1 MVALSLYL
9 AMFIAIV
16 GSVTYYVVESPV
28 RAKLQENLDLRT
40 ELLSALITEPLNS
53 SEGFVDSLVGLAQAQ
68 RSGAE
73 VLPLFKSMLA
83 ASDNTIVSAGI
94 WPEPYMFNPQMQL
107 NSYFFNKADDGK
119 IDQLF
124 SYNNPK
130 TAPYH
135 QEYWY
140 TSVINRRQ
148 GTILWSDV
156 YIDPYTHVRMI
167 TASSPYYYDG
177 IFAGVAT
184 VDLSLEELLGFIK
197 NHAEEYDL
205 GITLRDKLNQV
216 LVSHNFNLVEGIY
229 ISSNQFGEFGWQVDV
244 VNSKSRVAD
253 EVFRQVMSIEGG
265 IVPLL
270 LLCVMAGYYLLNR
283 YLISPITAIA
293 AKVDG
298 SKAGE
303 IIDVEYSSQDE
314 IGHLIKTFNEKTIY
328 LEAEK
333 VKAQAST
340 NAKTAFL
347 ATLSH
352 EIRTPMNGVLG
363 TAQILLKTP
372 LNTEQ
377 EKHLKSLYES
387 GDHMMTLLNEILDF
401 SKIEQG
407 RLDLD
412 ETRFP
417 LDSIIGSINS
427 VYYTLSSEKGLQFK
441 VYSEV
446 PSGRWYFSDKA
457 RLRQIL
463 FNLLNNAVK
472 FTSRGFVEVY
482 FKEVVE
488 GNDTYLSIRVRDTGI
503 GISKEAQKRIFK
515 PFEQAES
522 STTRRFGGTGL
533 GLAIV
538 KKIAQLMDGSITVTS
553 EEGIDTSF
561 DVRLKIQ
568 PCQPGEIESLPHK
581 KLDYSG
587 LKVLIVEDN
596 RTNTVIIETFMS
608 SKGFM
613 CKSVENG
620 ELAIQ
625 AVVAEHFDL
634 VLMDNHMPVMDG
646 VESTTAIRALIG
658 DVSSVLIFGCTA
670 DVFKET
676 RERMLGAGVDYIVAK
691 PIDERELDDA
701 LFRYSHK
708 LYQFHEDEACEE
720 GRIDEVHQETVSNE
734 KMSKDVVRHN
744 HTVNSQRTHL
754 HGQKSQSRS
763 LPKPDLRN
771 KDNTE
776 ELLVTLYVALE
787 DNNLELI
794 QFALESLRLHIKP
807 MNNLE
812 LSSQVDKAL
821 EQVSMGAPPTQD
833 TINIITVNLPMA

>member
-1 MVALSLYL
+1 MQIRSSLKKKSMVALSLYL
-9 AMFIAIV
+9 AMFIAII

-28 RAKLQENLDLRT
+28 RAKLQQNLDLRT
-40 ELLSALITEPLNS
+40 QLLSALITEPLSS
-53 SEGFVDSLVGLAQAQ
+53 SEGFVDSLVGFAQAQ
-68 RSGAE
+68 HSGTE
-73 VLPLFKSMLA
+73 VIVLFKSLLA
-83 ASDNTIVSAGI
+83 ASNDTIVSAGI
-94 WPEPYMFNPQMQL
+94 WPEPYALDSKKLL

-130 TAPYH
+130 SLPYH

-140 TSVINRRQ
+140 SSVVNREQ
-148 GTILWSDV
+148 GTISWSDV

-167 TASSPYYYDG
+167 TASSPYYYEG
-177 IFAGVAT
+177 TFAGVAT
-184 VDLSLEELLGFIK
+184 VDLSLEELLAFIRS
-197 NHAEEYDL
+197 HAEEYNL

-216 LVSHNFNLVEGIY
+216 LVTHNFNLVEGIY
-229 ISSNQFGEFGWQVDV
+229 ISNNQIGEFGWQVDV
-244 VNSKSRVAD
+244 VNSKSLVAD

-270 LLCVMAGYYLLNR
+270 LLCIMAGYYLLNR
-283 YLISPITAIA
+283 YLIRPITTIS

-298 SKAGE
+298 SRAGE
-303 IIDVEYSSQDE
+303 IIDVNYISDDE
-314 IGHLIKTFNEKTIY
+314 IGHLIKSFNEKTIY

-340 NAKTAFL
+340 DAKTAFL

-372 LNTEQ
+372 LSADQ
-377 EKHLKSLYES
+377 EKHLKTLYDS

-427 VYYTLSSEKGLQFK
+427 VYYTLSSDKGLQFK

-446 PSGRWYFSDKA
+446 PMGRWYFSDKA

-472 FTSRGFVEVY
+472 FTSKGFVEVY
-482 FKEVVE
+482 LKEVLE
-488 GNDTYLSIRVRDTGI
+488 GSDTYLNIRVRDTGI

-522 STTRRFGGTGL
+522 STTRQYGGTGL

-553 EEGIDTSF
+553 EQGIGTSF
-561 DVRLKIQ
+561 DVRIKIQ
-568 PCQPGEIESLPHK
+568 PCQPGEAEQTEKK

-596 RTNTVIIETFMS
+596 RTNTIIIEAFMS
-608 SKGFM
+608 SKGFT

-620 ELAIQ
+620 ELAIK
-625 AVVAEHFDL
+625 AIAEEHFDL

-646 VESTTAIRALIG
+646 VEATTAIRALIG
-658 DVSSVLIFGCTA
+658 DMSAVLIFGCTA
-670 DVFKET
+670 DVFRET
-676 RERMLGAGVDYIVAK
+676 RERMFGAGIDYIIAK
-691 PIDERELDDA
+691 PIDERDLDDA
-701 LFRYSHK
+701 LFRYSNK
-708 LYQFHEDEACEE
+708 LYQYNSANFLNTKSHGE
-720 GRIDEVHQETVSNE
+720 GYN
-734 KMSKDVVRHN
+734 
-744 HTVNSQRTHL
+744 
-754 HGQKSQSRS
+754 
-763 LPKPDLRN
+763 
-771 KDNTE
+771 
-776 ELLVTLYVALE
+776 
-787 DNNLELI
+787 
-794 QFALESLRLHIKP
+794 
-807 MNNLE
+807 
-812 LSSQVDKAL
+812 
-821 EQVSMGAPPTQD
+821 
-833 TINIITVNLPMA
+833 

>member
-1 MVALSLYL
+1 MVALGLYL

-28 RAKLQENLDLRT
+28 RAKLQQNLDLRT
-40 ELLSALITEPLNS
+40 QLLSALITEPLS
-53 SEGFVDSLVGLAQAQ
+53 SSQGFVDSLVGFAQAH
-68 RSGAE
+68 RNGDD
-73 VLPLFKSMLA
+73 VIPLFKFMLA
-83 ASDNTIVSAGI
+83 ASDDTIVSAGI
-94 WPEPYMFNPQMQL
+94 WPEPYALDPKKLL
-107 NSYFFNKADDGK
+107 NSHFFNKADDGK

-130 TAPYH
+130 NTPY
-135 QEYWY
+135 QEEYWY
-140 TSVINRRQ
+140 TSVVNKKQ
-148 GTILWSDV
+148 GTISWSDV

-177 IFAGVAT
+177 TFAGVAT

-197 NHAEEYDL
+197 NHAEEYNL
-205 GITLRDKLNQV
+205 GIMLRDKLNQV

-229 ISSNQFGEFGWQVDV
+229 ISSNQFGDFGWQVDV

-283 YLISPITAIA
+283 YLISPITRIA
-293 AKVDG
+293 AQVDS

-303 IIDVEYSSQDE
+303 IIDVDYSSDDE

-372 LNTEQ
+372 LNSEQ

-427 VYYTLSSEKGLQFK
+427 VYFTLSSEKGLQFK

-482 FKEVVE
+482 LKEVIE
-488 GNDTYLSIRVRDTGI
+488 GSDTYLSIRVRDTGI

-553 EEGIDTSF
+553 EEGIGTSF

-608 SKGFM
+608 SKGFT

-625 AVVAEHFDL
+625 AVVAERFDL

-658 DVSSVLIFGCTA
+658 DVSSVL
-670 DVFKET
+670 V
-676 RERMLGAGVDYIVAK
+676 
-691 PIDERELDDA
+691 
-701 LFRYSHK
+701 
-708 LYQFHEDEACEE
+708 
-720 GRIDEVHQETVSNE
+720 
-734 KMSKDVVRHN
+734 
-744 HTVNSQRTHL
+744 
-754 HGQKSQSRS
+754 
-763 LPKPDLRN
+763 
-771 KDNTE
+771 
-776 ELLVTLYVALE
+776 
-787 DNNLELI
+787 
-794 QFALESLRLHIKP
+794 
-807 MNNLE
+807 
-812 LSSQVDKAL
+812 
-821 EQVSMGAPPTQD
+821 
-833 TINIITVNLPMA
+833 

>member
-1 MVALSLYL
+1 MQIRSSLKKKSMVALGVYL

-28 RAKLQENLDLRT
+28 RAKLQQNLDLRT
-40 ELLSALITEPLNS
+40 QLLSELITAPLGS
-53 SEGFVDSLVGLAQAQ
+53 SQGFVDSLVGFAQAQ
-68 RSGAE
+68 RSDTD
-73 VLPLFKSMLA
+73 VIPLFIKSMLA
-83 ASDNTIVSAGI
+83 ASDDTIVSAGI
-94 WPEPYMFNPQMQL
+94 WPEPHALDSDKIL
-107 NSYFFNKADDGK
+107 NSYFFNKADDGD

-130 TAPYH
+130 NAPY
-135 QEYWY
+135 QNEYWY
-140 TSVINRRQ
+140 TSVVNKVQ
-148 GTILWSDV
+148 GTIAWSNV
-156 YIDPYTHVRMI
+156 YIDPYTHVQMI

-177 IFAGVAT
+177 TFAGVAT

-197 NHAEEYDL
+197 NHAEEYNL

-216 LVSHNFNLVEGIY
+216 LVSHNFNLVDGIY

-253 EVFRQVMSIEGG
+253 EVFRQVMSVEGG

-283 YLISPITAIA
+283 YLISPITTIA
-293 AKVDG
+293 AQVDS

-303 IIDVEYSSQDE
+303 IIDVDYSSDDE

-372 LNTEQ
+372 LSTEQ
-377 EKHLKSLYES
+377 EKHLKSLYDS

-482 FKEVVE
+482 LKEVVE
-488 GNDTYLSIRVRDTGI
+488 GSDTYLSIRVRDTGI

-538 KKIAQLMDGSITVTS
+538 KEIAQLMEGSISVTS
-553 EEGIDTSF
+553 EEGIGTSF
-561 DVRLKIQ
+561 DVRLKIK

-608 SKGFM
+608 SKGFT

-625 AVVAEHFDL
+625 AVVAERFDL

-658 DVSSVLIFGCTA
+658 EISSVLVFGCTA

-676 RERMLGAGVDYIVAK
+676 RERMLGAGVDYIIAK

-701 LFRYSHK
+701 LFRYSNK
-708 LYQFHEDEACEE
+708 LYQYHEVKAHDL
-720 GRIDEVHQETVSNE
+720 DSLDVE
-734 KMSKDVVRHN
+734 KND
-744 HTVNSQRTHL
+744 
-754 HGQKSQSRS
+754 SQSNSES

-787 DNNLELI
+787 DNNLALI
-794 QFALESLRLHIKP
+794 KSALESLRVHAEP
-807 MNNLE
+807 MNNAKLTDH
-812 LSSQVDKAL
+812 VDKAL
-821 EQVSMGAPPTQD
+821 EQVSLGFTPEQEI
-833 TINIITVNLPMA
+833 INSITVNLPMA

>member
-1 MVALSLYL
+1 MQIRSSLKKNSMVALGLYL

-16 GSVTYYVVESPV
+16 GSVTYHVVESPV
-28 RAKLQENLDLRT
+28 RAKLEQNLDLRA
-40 ELLSALITEPLNS
+40 ELLSALITEPLS
-53 SEGFVDSLVGLAQAQ
+53 SSKGVVDSLVGFAQKQ
-68 RSGAE
+68 RKGSE
-73 VLPLFKSMLA
+73 VASVLKSILA
-83 ASDNTIVSAGI
+83 ASDDTIVSAGI
-94 WPEPYMFNPQMQL
+94 WPEPYALDPNKRL

-130 TAPYH
+130 NAPYH

-140 TSVINRRQ
+140 TSVVDEPQ
-148 GTILWSDV
+148 GSIAWSDV

-177 IFAGVAT
+177 TFAGIAT

-197 NHAEEYDL
+197 THAEEYNL
-205 GITLRDKLNQV
+205 GITIRDNLNQV
-216 LVSHNFNLVEGIY
+216 LVSHNFNLVEGVY
-229 ISSNQFGEFGWQVDV
+229 ISNNQFGDFDWQVAV
-244 VNSKSRVAD
+244 VNSKLLVAD
-253 EVFRQVMSIEGG
+253 EVFRLVMSIESG

-270 LLCVMAGYYLLNR
+270 LVCVMAGYYLLNR
-283 YLISPITAIA
+283 YLISPITNIAI
-293 AKVDG
+293 KVDG

-303 IIDVEYSSQDE
+303 IIDVEYSSDDE

-372 LNTEQ
+372 LNREQ

-482 FKEVVE
+482 LKEVVE
-488 GNDTYLSIRVRDTGI
+488 GNDVYLSIRVRDTGI
-503 GISKEAQKRIFK
+503 GIPKEAQKRIFK

-522 STTRRFGGTGL
+522 TTTRRFGGTGL

-538 KKIAQLMDGSITVTS
+538 KEIAQFMGGSITVTS
-553 EEGIDTSF
+553 EEGIGTSF
-561 DVRLKIQ
+561 DVRLKIK

-608 SKGFM
+608 SKGFT
-613 CKSVENG
+613 CKNVENG

-625 AVVAEHFDL
+625 AVVTEHFDL

-676 RERMLGAGVDYIVAK
+676 RERMIGAGVDYIIAK

-701 LFRYSHK
+701 LFRYSNK
-708 LYQFHEDEACEE
+708 LYQFHEA
-720 GRIDEVHQETVSNE
+720 EVHAPESQEV
-734 KMSKDVVRHN
+734 KDHDWKSK
-744 HTVNSQRTHL
+744 SE
-754 HGQKSQSRS
+754 S
-763 LPKPDLRN
+763 LPKPDLRSKGN
-771 KDNTE
+771 IE

-794 QFALESLRLHIKP
+794 QFSLESLRVHAEP
-807 MNNLE
+807 MNNTE
-812 LSSQVDKAL
+812 LTSQIDKAL
-821 EQVSMGAPPTQD
+821 EYVFSGTRPSQD
-833 TINIITVNLPMA
+833 VIDIITVNLPMA

>member
-1 MVALSLYL
+1 MVALGVYL

-28 RAKLQENLDLRT
+28 RAKLQQNLDLRT
-40 ELLSALITEPLNS
+40 QLLSELITEPLS
-53 SEGFVDSLVGLAQAQ
+53 RSQGFVDSLVGFAQAQ
-68 RSGAE
+68 RSDTD
-73 VLPLFKSMLA
+73 VIPLFIKSMLA
-83 ASDNTIVSAGI
+83 ASDDTIVSAGI
-94 WPEPYMFNPQMQL
+94 WPEPHILDSNKVL
-107 NSYFFNKADDGK
+107 NSYFFNKADDGD

-130 TAPYH
+130 NAPY
-135 QEYWY
+135 QNEYWY
-140 TSVINRRQ
+140 TSVVNKEQ
-148 GTILWSDV
+148 GTIAWSNV
-156 YIDPYTHVRMI
+156 YIDPYTHVQMI

-177 IFAGVAT
+177 TFSGVAT

-197 NHAEEYDL
+197 NQAEEHNL

-216 LVSHNFNLVEGIY
+216 LVSHNFNLVDGIY

-253 EVFRQVMSIEGG
+253 EVFHQVMSIEGG

-283 YLISPITAIA
+283 YLISPITTIA
-293 AKVDG
+293 AQVD
-298 SKAGE
+298 SSRAGDV
-303 IIDVEYSSQDE
+303 IDVDYSSDDE

-372 LNTEQ
+372 LSSEQ
-377 EKHLKSLYES
+377 EKHLKSLYDS

-407 RLDLD
+407 KLDLD

-446 PSGRWYFSDKA
+446 SSGRWYFSDKA

-482 FKEVVE
+482 LKEVVE
-488 GNDTYLSIRVRDTGI
+488 GSDTYLNIQVRDTGI

-538 KKIAQLMDGSITVTS
+538 KKITQLMDGSISVTS
-553 EEGIDTSF
+553 EQGIGTSF
-561 DVRLKIQ
+561 DVRLKIK

-608 SKGFM
+608 SKGFT

-625 AVVAEHFDL
+625 AVVAERFDL

-658 DVSSVLIFGCTA
+658 EISSVLVFGCTA

-676 RERMLGAGVDYIVAK
+676 RERMLGAGVDYIIAK

-701 LFRYSHK
+701 LFRYSNK
-708 LYQFHEDEACEE
+708 LYQYHEVKAHDLDSPDVEKH
-720 GRIDEVHQETVSNE
+720 DSKSNSE
-734 KMSKDVVRHN
+734 
-744 HTVNSQRTHL
+744 
-754 HGQKSQSRS
+754 S

-787 DNNLELI
+787 DNNLALI
-794 QFALESLRLHIKP
+794 KSALESLRVHAEP
-807 MNNLE
+807 MNNAE
-812 LSSQVDKAL
+812 LTSQVDKAL
-821 EQVSMGAPPTQD
+821 EQVSLGSTPEQEI
-833 TINIITVNLPMA
+833 INTITVNLPMA

>member
-1 MVALSLYL
+1 MVALGVYL

-28 RAKLQENLDLRT
+28 RAKLQQNLDLRT
-40 ELLSALITEPLNS
+40 QLLSELITEPLS
-53 SEGFVDSLVGLAQAQ
+53 SSQGFVDSLVGFAQAQ
-68 RSGAE
+68 RRDTD
-73 VLPLFKSMLA
+73 VIPLFIKSMLA
-83 ASDNTIVSAGI
+83 ASDDTIVSAGI
-94 WPEPYMFNPQMQL
+94 WPEPHTLDSNKIL
-107 NSYFFNKADDGK
+107 NSYFFNKADDGE

-130 TAPYH
+130 NAPY
-135 QEYWY
+135 QNEYWY
-140 TSVINRRQ
+140 TSVVNKEQ
-148 GTILWSDV
+148 GTIAWSNV
-156 YIDPYTHVRMI
+156 YIDPYTHVQMI

-177 IFAGVAT
+177 TFAGVAT

-197 NHAEEYDL
+197 NHAEVYNL

-253 EVFRQVMSIEGG
+253 EVFRQVMSVEGG

-283 YLISPITAIA
+283 YLISPITTIA
-293 AKVDG
+293 AQVDS

-303 IIDVEYSSQDE
+303 IIDVDYSSDDE

-372 LNTEQ
+372 LSTEQ
-377 EKHLKSLYES
+377 EKHLKSLYDS

-446 PSGRWYFSDKA
+446 PSDRWYFSDKA

-482 FKEVVE
+482 LKEVVE
-488 GNDTYLSIRVRDTGI
+488 GSDTYLSIRVRDTGI

-538 KKIAQLMDGSITVTS
+538 KKIAQLMEGSISVTS
-553 EEGIDTSF
+553 EEGIGTSF
-561 DVRLKIQ
+561 DVRLKIK

-608 SKGFM
+608 SKGFT

-625 AVVAEHFDL
+625 AVVAERFDL
-634 VLMDNHMPVMDG
+634 ILMDNHMPVMDG

-658 DVSSVLIFGCTA
+658 EISSVLVFGCTA

-676 RERMLGAGVDYIVAK
+676 RERMLGAGVDYIIAK

-701 LFRYSHK
+701 LFRYSNK
-708 LYQFHEDEACEE
+708 LYQYHEVKAHDLDSPDVEKH
-720 GRIDEVHQETVSNE
+720 DSKSNSE
-734 KMSKDVVRHN
+734 
-744 HTVNSQRTHL
+744 
-754 HGQKSQSRS
+754 S

-787 DNNLELI
+787 DNNLSLI
-794 QFALESLRLHIKP
+794 KSALESLRVHAEP
-807 MNNLE
+807 MNNAE
-812 LSSQVDKAL
+812 LTSQVDKAL
-821 EQVSMGAPPTQD
+821 EQVSLGSTPEQEI
-833 TINIITVNLPMA
+833 INTITVNLPMA

>member
-1 MVALSLYL
+1 
-9 AMFIAIV
+9 
-16 GSVTYYVVESPV
+16 
-28 RAKLQENLDLRT
+28 
-40 ELLSALITEPLNS
+40 
-53 SEGFVDSLVGLAQAQ
+53 
-68 RSGAE
+68 
-73 VLPLFKSMLA
+73 
-83 ASDNTIVSAGI
+83 
-94 WPEPYMFNPQMQL
+94 
-107 NSYFFNKADDGK
+107 
-119 IDQLF
+119 
-124 SYNNPK
+124 
-130 TAPYH
+130 
-135 QEYWY
+135 
-140 TSVINRRQ
+140 
-148 GTILWSDV
+148 
-156 YIDPYTHVRMI
+156 
-167 TASSPYYYDG
+167 
-177 IFAGVAT
+177 
-184 VDLSLEELLGFIK
+184 
-197 NHAEEYDL
+197 
-205 GITLRDKLNQV
+205 
-216 LVSHNFNLVEGIY
+216 
-229 ISSNQFGEFGWQVDV
+229 
-244 VNSKSRVAD
+244 
-253 EVFRQVMSIEGG
+253 
-265 IVPLL
+265 
-270 LLCVMAGYYLLNR
+270 
-283 YLISPITAIA
+283 
-293 AKVDG
+293 
-298 SKAGE
+298 
-303 IIDVEYSSQDE
+303 
-314 IGHLIKTFNEKTIY
+314 
-328 LEAEK
+328 
-333 VKAQAST
+333 
-340 NAKTAFL
+340 
-347 ATLSH
+347 
-352 EIRTPMNGVLG
+352 
-363 TAQILLKTP
+363 
-372 LNTEQ
+372 
-377 EKHLKSLYES
+377 S

-482 FKEVVE
+482 LKEVIE
-488 GNDTYLSIRVRDTGI
+488 GSDTYLSIRVRDTGI

-553 EEGIDTSF
+553 EEGIGTSF

-608 SKGFM
+608 SKGFT

-625 AVVAEHFDL
+625 AVVAERFDL

-658 DVSSVLIFGCTA
+658 DVSSVLVFGCTA

-676 RERMLGAGVDYIVAK
+676 RERMLGAGVDYIIAK

-701 LFRYSHK
+701 LFRYSNK
-708 LYQFHEDEACEE
+708 LYQYHEVKADALESQ
-720 GRIDEVHQETVSNE
+720 DVKKHD
-734 KMSKDVVRHN
+734 SK
-744 HTVNSQRTHL
+744 S
-754 HGQKSQSRS
+754 KSES

-794 QFALESLRLHIKP
+794 QFALEGLRAHVEP
-807 MNNLE
+807 MNNAE
-812 LSSQVDKAL
+812 LTEQVDKAL
-821 EQVSMGAPPTQD
+821 EQVSLGAPPTQD
-833 TINIITVNLPMA
+833 VINIITVNLPMA

>member
-1 MVALSLYL
+1 MVALGVYL

-28 RAKLQENLDLRT
+28 RAKLQQNLDLRT
-40 ELLSALITEPLNS
+40 QLLSELITEPLSN
-53 SEGFVDSLVGLAQAQ
+53 SEGFVDSLVGFAQAQ
-68 RSGAE
+68 RRDAD
-73 VLPLFKSMLA
+73 VIPLFIKSMLA
-83 ASDNTIVSAGI
+83 ASDDTIVSAGI
-94 WPEPYMFNPQMQL
+94 WPEPHTLNPNKIL
-107 NSYFFNKADDGK
+107 NSYFFNKADDGEV
-119 IDQLF
+119 DQLS

-130 TAPYH
+130 NTPY
-135 QEYWY
+135 QNEYWY
-140 TSVINRRQ
+140 TSVVNKEQ
-148 GTILWSDV
+148 GIIAWSNV
-156 YIDPYTHVRMI
+156 YIDPYTHVQMI

-177 IFAGVAT
+177 TFAGVAT

-197 NHAEEYDL
+197 NHAEEYNL

-216 LVSHNFNLVEGIY
+216 LVSHNFNLVDGIY
-229 ISSNQFGEFGWQVDV
+229 ISSNQFGGFGWQVDV

-253 EVFRQVMSIEGG
+253 EVFRQVMSVEGG

-283 YLISPITAIA
+283 YLISPITTIA
-293 AKVDG
+293 AQVDS

-303 IIDVEYSSQDE
+303 IIDVDYSSDDE

-372 LNTEQ
+372 LSTEQ
-377 EKHLKSLYES
+377 EKHLKSLYDS

-482 FKEVVE
+482 LKEVVE
-488 GNDTYLSIRVRDTGI
+488 GSDTYLSIRVRDTGI

-538 KKIAQLMDGSITVTS
+538 KKIAQLMDGSISVTS
-553 EEGIDTSF
+553 EEGIGTSF
-561 DVRLKIQ
+561 DVRLKIK

-608 SKGFM
+608 SKGFT
-613 CKSVENG
+613 CKCVENG

-625 AVVAEHFDL
+625 AVVAERFDL

-658 DVSSVLIFGCTA
+658 EISSVLVFGCTA

-676 RERMLGAGVDYIVAK
+676 RERMLGAGVDYIIAK

-701 LFRYSHK
+701 LFRYSNK
-708 LYQFHEDEACEE
+708 LYQYHEVKTHD
-720 GRIDEVHQETVSNE
+720 IDSLDVE
-734 KMSKDVVRHN
+734 KHDSKN
-744 HTVNSQRTHL
+744 
-754 HGQKSQSRS
+754 KSES

-787 DNNLELI
+787 DNNLGLI
-794 QFALESLRLHIKP
+794 KSALERLRVHAEP
-807 MNNLE
+807 MKNAE
-812 LSSQVDKAL
+812 LTDQVDKAL
-821 EQVSMGAPPTQD
+821 EQVSLGSLPDQEI
-833 TINIITVNLPMA
+833 INVITVSLPMA

>member
-1 MVALSLYL
+1 MQIRSSLKKKSMVALGLYL

-28 RAKLQENLDLRT
+28 RAKLQQNLDLRT
-40 ELLSALITEPLNS
+40 QLLSALITEPLS
-53 SEGFVDSLVGLAQAQ
+53 SSQGFVDSLVGFAQAH
-68 RSGAE
+68 RNGDD
-73 VLPLFKSMLA
+73 VIPLFKFMLA
-83 ASDNTIVSAGI
+83 ASDDTIVSAGI
-94 WPEPYMFNPQMQL
+94 WPEPYALDPKKLL
-107 NSYFFNKADDGK
+107 NSHFFNKADDGK

-130 TAPYH
+130 NTPY
-135 QEYWY
+135 QEEYWY
-140 TSVINRRQ
+140 TSVVNKKQ
-148 GTILWSDV
+148 GTISWSDV

-197 NHAEEYDL
+197 NHAEEYNL
-205 GITLRDKLNQV
+205 GIMLRDKLNQV

-229 ISSNQFGEFGWQVDV
+229 ISSNQFGDFGWQVDV

-283 YLISPITAIA
+283 YLISPITTIA
-293 AKVDG
+293 AQLDS

-303 IIDVEYSSQDE
+303 IIDVDYSSEDE

-372 LNTEQ
+372 LNSEQ

-482 FKEVVE
+482 LKEVIE
-488 GNDTYLSIRVRDTGI
+488 GSDTYLSIRVRDTGI

-522 STTRRFGGTGL
+522 STTR
-533 GLAIV
+533 
-538 KKIAQLMDGSITVTS
+538 
-553 EEGIDTSF
+553 
-561 DVRLKIQ
+561 
-568 PCQPGEIESLPHK
+568 
-581 KLDYSG
+581 
-587 LKVLIVEDN
+587 
-596 RTNTVIIETFMS
+596 
-608 SKGFM
+608 
-613 CKSVENG
+613 
-620 ELAIQ
+620 
-625 AVVAEHFDL
+625 
-634 VLMDNHMPVMDG
+634 PV
-646 VESTTAIRALIG
+646 S
-658 DVSSVLIFGCTA
+658 
-670 DVFKET
+670 
-676 RERMLGAGVDYIVAK
+676 Y
-691 PIDERELDDA
+691 
-701 LFRYSHK
+701 
-708 LYQFHEDEACEE
+708 
-720 GRIDEVHQETVSNE
+720 
-734 KMSKDVVRHN
+734 
-744 HTVNSQRTHL
+744 THL
-754 HGQKSQSRS
+754 T
-763 LPKPDLRN
+763 LP
-771 KDNTE
+771 
-776 ELLVTLYVALE
+776 
-787 DNNLELI
+787 
-794 QFALESLRLHIKP
+794 
-807 MNNLE
+807 
-812 LSSQVDKAL
+812 
-821 EQVSMGAPPTQD
+821 
-833 TINIITVNLPMA
+833 TIYSV

>member
-1 MVALSLYL
+1 MQIRSSLKKKSMVALGLYL
-9 AMFIAIV
+9 ATFIAII

-28 RAKLQENLDLRT
+28 RDKLQQNLDLRT
-40 ELLSALITEPLNS
+40 QLLSALITEPFNS
-53 SEGFVDSLVGLAQAQ
+53 SKGFVDGLVGLAQAH
-68 RSGAE
+68 SHGDD
-73 VLPLFKSMLA
+73 VTPLCKSMLA
-83 ASDNTIVSAGI
+83 ASDDMIVSAGI
-94 WPEPYMFNPQMQL
+94 WPEPYSLDSNKLL

-119 IDQLF
+119 IDQIF

-130 TAPYH
+130 NVPYH
-135 QEYWY
+135 QESWY
-140 TSVINRRQ
+140 IAAANQARGDVE
-148 GTILWSDV
+148 WSGV

-167 TASSPYYYDG
+167 TASSPYYDDG
-177 IFAGVAT
+177 TFAGVVT

-205 GITLRDKLNQV
+205 GIVLRDKFNQV
-216 LVSHNFNLVEGIY
+216 LISYNFNLVEGIY
-229 ISSNQFGEFGWQVDV
+229 ISNNQFGDFGWQVDV
-244 VNSKSRVAD
+244 VNSKSLVSD

-283 YLISPITAIA
+283 YLISPITTIA
-293 AKVDG
+293 AKIDG
-298 SKAGE
+298 SRAGD
-303 IIDVEYSSQDE
+303 IIDVDYSSDDE

-372 LNTEQ
+372 LNIEQ

-387 GDHMMTLLNEILDF
+387 GDHMMTLLNEILDY

-427 VYYTLSSEKGLQFK
+427 IYYTLSSEKGLQFK

-472 FTSRGFVEVY
+472 FTARGFVEVY

-488 GNDTYLSIRVRDTGI
+488 DDNTYLRIKVRDTGI
-503 GISKEAQKRIFK
+503 GISREAQKRIFK

-538 KKIAQLMDGSITVTS
+538 KKIAQLMNGSITVSS
-553 EEGIDTSF
+553 EEGIGTSF
-561 DVRLKIQ
+561 IVQLKIL
-568 PCQPGEIESLPHK
+568 PCQPGKIETLPHK
-581 KLDYSG
+581 KQDYSG

-596 RTNTVIIETFMS
+596 RTNTVIMETFMS
-608 SKGFM
+608 SKGFV

-620 ELAIQ
+620 ERAIQ
-625 AVVAEHFDL
+625 AIVAEHFDL

-646 VESTTAIRALIG
+646 VESTTAIRALLG
-658 DVSSVLIFGCTA
+658 DVSSILIFGCTA
-670 DVFKET
+670 DVCKET
-676 RERMLGAGVDYIVAK
+676 RERLLGAGVDYIIAK

-701 LFRYSHK
+701 LFRYSNK
-708 LYQFHEDEACEE
+708 LYQYHETK
-720 GRIDEVHQETVSNE
+720 I
-734 KMSKDVVRHN
+734 SK
-744 HTVNSQRTHL
+744 
-754 HGQKSQSRS
+754 
-763 LPKPDLRN
+763 
-771 KDNTE
+771 
-776 ELLVTLYVALE
+776 E
-787 DNNLELI
+787 DK
-794 QFALESLRLHIKP
+794 H
-807 MNNLE
+807 
-812 LSSQVDKAL
+812 D
-821 EQVSMGAPPTQD
+821 
-833 TINIITVNLPMA
+833 